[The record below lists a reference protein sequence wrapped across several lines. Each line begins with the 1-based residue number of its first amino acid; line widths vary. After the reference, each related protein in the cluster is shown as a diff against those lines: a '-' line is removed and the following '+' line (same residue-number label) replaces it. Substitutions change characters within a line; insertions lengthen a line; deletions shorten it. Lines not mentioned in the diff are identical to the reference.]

1 MIKQGVLKATYTTN
15 GVVTETINWRVVRIE
30 FDSTCNVTGFCNS
43 STNEY
48 FRWYYNFDLTDML
61 ALDAVLNRMADSNEY
76 ELTTP
81 MADAILPDLKLAFG
95 SAIYGRNSD
104 GTAPS
109 GSIFLPR
116 NANNHMLINYG
127 GYLDQD
133 SNTIIYGNNAE
144 IRTRDSFKANG
155 LELGKTTKQTI
166 TAFTSGWASY
176 NSDSTPTLRKY
187 GNVVCFTGAFK
198 NTSSVTLDTTNVRV
212 CTIPSGY
219 RPSQQVCQL
228 CQGSGSNKWLI
239 TLNTDGAVY
248 ASRYGV
254 SSYVSASA
262 SSWFPFN
269 ATWIVD

>member
-15 GVVTETINWRVVRIE
+15 GVVTETINWRVVRVE

-76 ELTTP
+76 EWTTP
-81 MADAILPDLKLAFG
+81 MADVILPDLKLAFG

-127 GYLDQD
+127 GYLDRN

-144 IRTRDSFKANG
+144 VRTRDSFKANDI
-155 LELGKTTKQTI
+155 ELGKTTKQTI
-166 TAFTSGWASY
+166 SNFTTGWAAYS
-176 NSDSTPTLRKY
+176 SSQAPTLRKY
-187 GNVVCFTGAFK
+187 GNVVQFCGAFK
-198 NTSSVTLDTTNVRV
+198 NSSEITLNATQVTV
-212 CTIPSGY
+212 CTLPEAY
-219 RPSQQVCQL
+219 RPSQSFTAL
-228 CQGSGSNKWLI
+228 CQGSGMNKWLLTI
-239 TLNTDGAVY
+239 DTDGSVKV
-248 ASRYGV
+248 SRYGT
-254 SSYVSASA
+254 SSYVAA
-262 SSWFPFN
+262 SSGSWFAFN